1 MRKQELSALS
11 TEELQKKE
19 KALKGLTG
27 MLGGALVV
35 LFGLYLYITIQKGFT
50 PLLILPFA
58 LMPILIVN
66 IKNIQNI
73 KKELEKRKP

>member
-11 TEELQKKE
+11 TEDLQKKG
-19 KALKGLTG
+19 KVIKRLTG
-27 MLGGALVV
+27 MLGGALIV

-50 PLLILPFA
+50 PLLILPIA

-66 IKNIQNI
+66 IKNLQRI

>member
-19 KALKGLTG
+19 KVTKGLTG
-27 MLGGALVV
+27 MLAVALIV

-50 PLLILPFA
+50 PLLILPIA

-66 IKNIQNI
+66 IKNIQSI
-73 KKELEKRKP
+73 KKELERRKP